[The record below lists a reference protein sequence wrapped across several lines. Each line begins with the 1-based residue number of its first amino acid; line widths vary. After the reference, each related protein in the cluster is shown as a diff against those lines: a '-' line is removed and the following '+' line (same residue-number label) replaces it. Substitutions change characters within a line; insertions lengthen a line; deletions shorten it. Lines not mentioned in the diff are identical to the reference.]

1 MSLDF
6 VRTANKLDGPPTNG
20 KRSDQTQEAAPLASP
35 LKLSTSGWAVAF
47 STTCLS
53 LVVASKGKES
63 VVVDNQWCI
72 FREA

>member
-6 VRTANKLDGPPTNG
+6 VRTANKLDGPPDT
-20 KRSDQTQEAAPLASP
+20 RSGTSCVAA
-35 LKLSTSGWAVAF
+35 KAVHQRLGCCILNYVPV
-47 STTCLS
+47 S
-53 LVVASKGKES
+53 VASKGKES